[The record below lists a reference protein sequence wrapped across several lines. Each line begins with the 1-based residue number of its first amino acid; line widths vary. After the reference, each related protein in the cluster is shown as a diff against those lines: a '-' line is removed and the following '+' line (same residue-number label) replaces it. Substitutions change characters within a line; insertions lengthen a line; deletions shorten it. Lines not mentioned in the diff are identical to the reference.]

1 MSLRTTITNQRI
13 QRRIFLTIKNILY
26 KKVHIYVAI
35 QDHFKNTKITLLKTK
50 LLQLSQPLKDHLKI
64 EVLFELYC
72 ELNWLLHSAFSLNFQ
87 GDQRLAITPPF
98 PETSDSR
105 IRALRAQVPKIQDLK
120 FYHVKDSYEEV
131 VQGLIKYEN
140 QLLVKNYK
148 FGILY
153 VKEGQTDENQYF
165 NNGKVSE
172 TGEP

>member
-1 MSLRTTITNQRI
+1 MVLSLT
-13 QRRIFLTIKNILY
+13 
-26 KKVHIYVAI
+26 
-35 QDHFKNTKITLLKTK
+35 
-50 LLQLSQPLKDHLKI
+50 
-64 EVLFELYC
+64 
-72 ELNWLLHSAFSLNFQ
+72 FSLNFQ

-165 NNGKVSE
+165 NNSKFRDWRTLIVTVNGSRAFDGFLNCIGDRIALKGWNKFSGGLD
-172 TGEP
+172 TKGT